1 MLCIALDRARNGTPS
16 PRGERRRRCSPNPT
30 LLPCPAGQPPLKLI
44 GAARAPG
51 AADVISPSE
60 GVHAVSAQHC
70 GFGRGVASGPQ
81 VSVALP
87 ALRPVAPPEA
97 LRLLWRIVLRGSGPK
112 APLNQRCG
120 GVAVP
125 QAGTVSTGGGHR
137 FHWPIDRNST
147 VSPRV
152 NQPEHG
158 GAGGPQSSEATRPI
172 AREAC
177 HPSLAFYTDT
187 FDRDFTLFFWAMVD
201 GLENDLAL
209 STNASALWR

>member
-1 MLCIALDRARNGTPS
+1 M
-16 PRGERRRRCSPNPT
+16 
-30 LLPCPAGQPPLKLI
+30 
-44 GAARAPG
+44 
-51 AADVISPSE
+51 
-60 GVHAVSAQHC
+60 
-70 GFGRGVASGPQ
+70 
-81 VSVALP
+81 
-87 ALRPVAPPEA
+87 
-97 LRLLWRIVLRGSGPK
+97 LWR
-112 APLNQRCG
+112 CC
-120 GVAVP
+120 
-125 QAGTVSTGGGHR
+125 VSIGRHSETGGGYR

-201 GLENDLAL
+201 GLEIDLAL
-209 STNASALWR
+209 STNASASVAVLRLTEKGSEA